1 MAERSVVET
10 AVIVIETPDSFV
22 LQKRPNLPGKLAY
35 PGKFQFLGGH
45 VEADETGLVAA
56 AREFGEET
64 NSTIPEEALS
74 QYAEREFEGRGK
86 NDEPVLRHVTVC
98 YLGLTALA
106 NEQLELQE
114 QGELVRIGKTAEDIT
129 AHEDDLTP
137 FAKEMLTEF
146 IKNKTT

>member
-1 MAERSVVET
+1 MTERNVVET
-10 AVIVIETPDSFV
+10 AVVIIETPDSFV

-35 PGKFQFLGGH
+35 PGKLQFLGGH
-45 VEADETGLVAA
+45 GEAGETGLGTAV
-56 AREFGEET
+56 REFSEET
-64 NSTIPEEALS
+64 NSTIPEEAFS
-74 QYAEREFEGRGK
+74 EYAEKEFEGKGK

-106 NEQLELQE
+106 NEQLVLRE
-114 QGELVRIGKTAEDIT
+114 QGELVRIGKTAEDII
-129 AHEDDLTP
+129 AHQDDLTP